1 MKPVKKI
8 LALILAGVMALALL
22 TGCGK
27 ATSLDRTIAEGM
39 AEYYKSDLAQLGGNN
54 NNISVSYQVPELRR
68 DIAPLFDENWITQN
82 DDGDDVLNEN
92 YKVNGNKTVKETL
105 TGILS
110 PYISATSAVTF
121 RATDVTDVKTP
132 FMEGVNLTNSRITF
146 DNNIQS
152 INPASVTSMKI
163 EVTHKTVN
171 GRTYALVVMIAE
183 S

>member
-27 ATSLDRTIAEGM
+27 ATSLNRTMAEGL
-39 AEYYKSDLAQLGGNN
+39 AEYAKSSLAQQGNK

-82 DDGDDVLNEN
+82 NDGDNVLNEN

-105 TGILS
+105 TGILNRYMS
-110 PYISATSAVTF
+110 DSFVVF
-121 RATDVTDVKTP
+121 FVTDVTDVKTP
-132 FMEGVNLTNSRITF
+132 FLAGVNWFDSSIDFVIAGLHFDATSIT
-146 DNNIQS
+146 S
-152 INPASVTSMKI
+152 TKVAVTR
-163 EVTHKTVN
+163 KTVN
-171 GRTYALVVMIAE
+171 GRTYALAVIIFEA
-183 S
+183 

>member
-27 ATSLDRTIAEGM
+27 EASLNRTIAESL
-39 AEYYKSDLAQLGGNN
+39 AEYTKSTLAQLGGND

-68 DIAPLFDENWITQN
+68 DIAPLFDETWITKDN
-82 DDGDDVLNEN
+82 SSGKDALTEAA
-92 YKVNGNKTVKETL
+92 KETL
-105 TGILS
+105 TDILS
-110 PYISATSAVTF
+110 SYMSDSYVTF

-132 FMEGVNLTNSRITF
+132 SMEVLNLAYSDIAFLPTDSSDF
-146 DNNIQS
+146 DPDS
-152 INPASVTSMKI
+152 ITSMKI

-171 GRTYALVVMIAE
+171 GRTYALAVIIGK
-183 S
+183 

>member
-27 ATSLDRTIAEGM
+27 ATSLNRTIAEGL
-39 AEYYKSDLAQLGGNN
+39 AEQTKSALAQLGND

-68 DIAPLFDENWITQN
+68 DIAPLFDENWITKDN
-82 DDGDDVLNEN
+82 SGKDALTEAA
-92 YKVNGNKTVKETL
+92 KKTL
-105 TGILS
+105 ANILS
-110 PYISATSAVTF
+110 PYNSTVGVNF
-121 RATDVTDVKTP
+121 VATDVTDVKTP
-132 FMEGVNLTNSRITF
+132 SLEVSNLAYSDIAFRTADPSTF
-146 DNNIQS
+146 DASS
-152 INPASVTSMKI
+152 ITSMKI

-171 GRTYALVVMIAE
+171 GRTYALAVMIAE